1 MWSKLALALV
11 AVVLLAPLTAE
22 AAAPRAKLKVEVT
35 DTDGDPVERASVIV
49 QFTEGRSVLKLGAKN
64 TRRWELR
71 TNQEGVANFPTMPQ
85 GTVRIMVIADHFQTF
100 GDEFEVNEEEKTI
113 QIELLPPQQPHSVFE

>member
-11 AVVLLAPLTAE
+11 TVALLAPLE
-22 AAAPRAKLKVEVT
+22 AAELRAKLRVEVT
-35 DTDGDPVERASVIV
+35 DTDGDPIERASVIV
-49 QFTEGRSVLKLGAKN
+49 QFTEGRSVLRLGAKN

-85 GTVRIMVIADHFQTF
+85 GTVKIMVIADHFQTF
-100 GDEFEVNEEEKTI
+100 GEDFEVNEEEKTI
-113 QIELLPPQQPHSVFE
+113 QIKLLPPQQPHSVYE